1 MSSRLFRSLLKFAN
15 VLLFGAIGMQ
25 SHIGYA
31 QPKPTPAASSA
42 QLSRQFRD
50 GFMRGCTPGKTPG
63 VSNQIKYCNCLAD
76 SYLKRYDGTTLTAIS
91 QLAGSLGE
99 KGPLLV
105 NVMISPEA
113 KACAA
118 RS

>member
-1 MSSRLFRSLLKFAN
+1 LLSLC
-15 VLLFGAIGMQ
+15 AIRVQ
-25 SHIGYA
+25 PQAGYA
-31 QPKPTPAASSA
+31 QPKPAPASSA
-42 QLSRQFRD
+42 QLARQFRD

-63 VSNQIKYCNCLAD
+63 VRNQINYCNCLAD
-76 SYLKRYDGTTLTAIS
+76 SYLNRYDGTALSAIS

-105 NVMISPEA
+105 NIMISPEA
-113 KACAA
+113 KACVA

>member
-1 MSSRLFRSLLKFAN
+1 MPSRFSRSLLKCAN
-15 VLLFGAIGMQ
+15 FLVFGAIGMQ
-25 SHIGYA
+25 PHIGYA
-31 QPKPTPAASSA
+31 QPKPTPASSA

-63 VSNQIKYCNCLAD
+63 VRNQVNYCNCLAD
-76 SYLKRYDGTTLTAIS
+76 GYLKRYDGTTLTAIS

-113 KACAA
+113 KVCAA
-118 RS
+118 RN